1 MPMRL
6 LLLPRQA
13 RWLTAIPTFVTR
25 RGISCSVPSRSA
37 LPGSLHHEGF
47 YQSLLGT
54 RPSATV
60 AERLQGRLHRLGD
73 LRRQP
78 ARTEAAIMI
87 RERGTDTLVRCA
99 WLYHTRDHTQHEV
112 ATELGLSRATVA
124 RMLKEAKERGLVRVT
139 VESPVRLLELA
150 DRLRER
156 WAPHGVRE
164 VRLVQSVSDIEE
176 QKAVLA
182 AELPFVLPPVA
193 GKVVGVSW
201 GTTLGAGVEQVP
213 MPGSTNGNGAGGTR
227 VVSML
232 GGVTGSMRAADP
244 YGVAVQLGQRLRAS
258 VYALTAPLYVRD
270 RNVANLLAGHESV
283 RGPLELAADA
293 DVALFGVG
301 DLESQSTIVRL
312 GVITHEERRWL
323 REQGAVGDV
332 IGHFLDVQGRPV
344 TAAADL
350 LAPIC
355 LGLDQLRAIPERI
368 CLAGGPDKHDM
379 LLATVRAGLVTRL
392 LTDERTAERL
402 LTDDV
407 PDAG

>member
-1 MPMRL
+1 
-6 LLLPRQA
+6 
-13 RWLTAIPTFVTR
+13 
-25 RGISCSVPSRSA
+25 
-37 LPGSLHHEGF
+37 
-47 YQSLLGT
+47 
-54 RPSATV
+54 
-60 AERLQGRLHRLGD
+60 
-73 LRRQP
+73 
-78 ARTEAAIMI
+78 
-87 RERGTDTLVRCA
+87 
-99 WLYHTRDHTQHEV
+99 
-112 ATELGLSRATVA
+112 
-124 RMLKEAKERGLVRVT
+124 
-139 VESPVRLLELA
+139 
-150 DRLRER
+150 
-156 WAPHGVRE
+156 
-164 VRLVQSVSDIEE
+164 
-176 QKAVLA
+176 VLA
-182 AELPFVLPPVA
+182 AELPSILPAVA

-201 GTTLGAGVEQVP
+201 GTTLAAGVEQLP
-213 MPGSTNGNGAGGTR
+213 SLGPANGNGAGGTS

-283 RGPLELAADA
+283 RGPLELAAEA

-301 DLESQSTIVRL
+301 DLQSRSTIVRL

-323 REQGAVGDV
+323 RDQGAVGDV

-355 LGLDQLRAIPERI
+355 LGLDQLRAILERI

-402 LTDDV
+402 LTDDA
-407 PDAG
+407 PDAA

>member
-1 MPMRL
+1 
-6 LLLPRQA
+6 
-13 RWLTAIPTFVTR
+13 
-25 RGISCSVPSRSA
+25 
-37 LPGSLHHEGF
+37 
-47 YQSLLGT
+47 
-54 RPSATV
+54 
-60 AERLQGRLHRLGD
+60 
-73 LRRQP
+73 
-78 ARTEAAIMI
+78 
-87 RERGTDTLVRCA
+87 VRCA
-99 WLYHTRDHTQHEV
+99 WLYHTRDRTQHEV

-232 GGVTGSMRAADP
+232 GGVGGSTHATDP
-244 YGVAVQLGQRLRAS
+244 YGVAVRLGQRLGGS
-258 VYALTAPLYVRD
+258 VHSLPAPMYTRD
-270 RNVANLLAGHESV
+270 RTLADLLARHASV
-283 RGPLELAADA
+283 RGPLELAAGA

-301 DLESQSTIVRL
+301 GLESQSTILRL
-312 GVITHEERRWL
+312 GVITPDEQRWL
-323 REQGAVGDV
+323 REEGAVGEV
-332 IGHFLDVQGRPV
+332 VGRFLDVEGRPL
-344 TAAADL
+344 AAATDRL
-350 LAPIC
+350 RPIC
-355 LGLDQLRAIPERI
+355 LGLDQLRAVPERI
-368 CLAGGPDKHDM
+368 CVAGGPDKHDI

-402 LTDDV
+402 LADNATD
-407 PDAG
+407 AA